1 MKKLKYF
8 DGCELEYMITLGLWN
23 KTSRRYTS
31 EYWSINKAWNKL
43 RDDKKLFFLPKIISK
58 ILIAKYTKL
67 VVYFKYFDN
76 FIEKNVPRNSYQS
89 KRSYAK
95 ARKIFLAPFTNI
107 FNYSVS
113 SKNRLSE
120 YKDISCYDTKIA
132 VFFKKYAEKLD
143 ITSCFYCESAYTG
156 VYSDKGKIK
165 RTFDIDHFFQKEQ
178 YPIFALSLYN
188 FVPCCQVCN
197 SRVKGSGN
205 FKNLYNLGSR
215 ITNKDIYFLLRISPT
230 SPYYQFYENT
240 KIGIYPALSESNK
253 IWQYNDDLDMYKIQF
268 DCDKNG
274 PYQKVI
280 DALQLDGRYNSISI
294 KAHAKYLENIKK
306 KYTDEYIL
314 EIATFLTKAGWMTTE
329 KQIKEVIFHLDERY
343 ILLKKMHKDLLM

>member
-43 RDDKKLFFLPKIISK
+43 RDDKKLFFLPKMISK

-156 VYSDKGKIK
+156 VYSDTGKIK

-280 DALQLDGRYNSISI
+280 DAFQLDGRYNSISI
-294 KAHAKYLENIKK
+294 KAHAKYLENLKK

-343 ILLKKMHKDLLM
+343 ILLKKMYKDLLM

>member
-1 MKKLKYF
+1 M
-8 DGCELEYMITLGLWN
+8 
-23 KTSRRYTS
+23 
-31 EYWSINKAWNKL
+31 
-43 RDDKKLFFLPKIISK
+43 
-58 ILIAKYTKL
+58 
-67 VVYFKYFDN
+67 
-76 FIEKNVPRNSYQS
+76 
-89 KRSYAK
+89 
-95 ARKIFLAPFTNI
+95 PFTNI
-107 FNYSVS
+107 FNYAVS
-113 SKNRLSE
+113 PKNRLPE
-120 YKDISCYDTKIA
+120 YKNISCYDTKIA
-132 VFFKKYAEKLD
+132 DFFKKHAEELD
-143 ITSCFYCESAYTG
+143 ITSCFYCESAYTW

-205 FKNLYNLGSR
+205 FKNLYNLGSG

-280 DALQLDGRYNSISI
+280 AAFQLDGRYNSISI
-294 KAHAKYLENIKK
+294 KAHAKYLENLKK